1 MREILKKLLRPV
13 GPSGHEG
20 PVAEAIRAEIEAY
33 ADEVRTDAM
42 GSLIAVKRGSGAHPR
57 RVMLSAHMDHIGF
70 VVTAVEKEG
79 FLRVTNVGGIHT
91 DESLTRHVLFPNG
104 TQGVIVSEPV
114 EGERAMKHFFV
125 DIGASSKE
133 EAEKCVLP
141 GDMCVY
147 APDWFELGE
156 HRAASPAMDDRA
168 ACAMLVK
175 LLQTMGTPEDD
186 VYAVFSSQEEVGCRG
201 AKTASFA
208 LEPDIGIALD
218 VTAWGDTPG
227 TKIPD
232 IKLGSGIAVKFMDRA
247 SISHPG
253 LRDELLDTAE
263 REGIPAQ
270 REVLTFGG
278 TDAGAMQLSRGGIP
292 VCTLSIPCRYVHS
305 ACEVVDLR
313 DMEAGVK
320 LLRAWLKA

>member
-1 MREILKKLLRPV
+1 MREILKTLLQPV

-20 PVAEAIRAEIEAY
+20 PVADAIRTMIEGCVDEI
-33 ADEVRTDAM
+33 RTDAM
-42 GSLIAVKRGSGAHPR
+42 GNLIAVKQGRGESPR
-57 RVMLSAHMDHIGF
+57 RVMLSAHMDHIGY
-70 VVTAVEKEG
+70 VVTAIEEEG
-79 FLRVTNVGGIHT
+79 FLRVTNVGGVSL
-91 DESLTRHVLFPNG
+91 DQSLTRHVLFPNG
-104 TQGVIVSEPV
+104 THGVVVSEPV
-114 EGERAMKHFFV
+114 QGERAMKHLFV
-125 DIGASSKE
+125 DIGAASKE
-133 EAEKCVLP
+133 EAEKRVRP

-175 LLQTMGTPEDD
+175 LLQTMDAPEDT
-186 VYAVFSSQEEVGCRG
+186 VYSVFSAQEEVGCRG

-218 VTAWGDTPG
+218 VTCWGDTPE

-232 IKLGSGIAVKFMDRA
+232 IKLGGGIAVKFMDRA

-253 LRDELLDTAE
+253 LRDELLGAAE

-270 REVLTFGG
+270 REVLPSGG

-292 VCTLSIPCRYVHS
+292 VCTLSVPCRYVHS